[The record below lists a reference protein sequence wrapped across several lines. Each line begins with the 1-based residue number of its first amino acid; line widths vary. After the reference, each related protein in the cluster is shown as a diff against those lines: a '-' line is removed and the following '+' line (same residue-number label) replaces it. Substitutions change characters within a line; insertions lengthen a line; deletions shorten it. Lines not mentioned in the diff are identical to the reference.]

1 MGRTEQGY
9 RPANTAE
16 GEGFE
21 PSIGFPI
28 AVFKTA
34 AIGH

>member
-1 MGRTEQGY
+1 MQVTAGL
-9 RPANTAE
+9 AE
-16 GEGFE
+16 GERFE
-21 PSIGFPI
+21 LSIGFPI